1 MQNLTQS
8 IPRHVW
14 VAISA
19 WISRAVVA
27 IVSLLAI
34 RILLQSLGTEQ
45 YSVFAILGGLTAW
58 FLLFDFGSGFAAQNF
73 ISERR
78 AKGEPYSNFIAA
90 GTVLSL
96 ALLVLAV
103 GFLFLIATPVA
114 NFLFAQYVDLSSTQK
129 RDLFLVVGLF
139 SSVVALAGFV
149 NKVWYA
155 RQLGFLA
162 NVAPAIGPVIGF
174 VLIKFVAASEIP
186 NKLYWSCVAFFAPPA
201 ILMLIAASTLLPSIS
216 RQRFETV
223 WRDIKL
229 ILRRGRGHW
238 LFAVLAAITLKIDYI
253 VMSQTLRGSDIVS
266 YNIASMIFTSIF
278 FIYAALL
285 AALWPSCAEAI
296 ARNHWHEIG
305 GYLRRYI
312 SLGIVLIVVATS
324 LIALLRPQ
332 ILQLLSPKTP
342 VSLGL
347 GLICLFGIYFVI
359 RVWTDTFGM
368 ILQSISAMKIF
379 LIAVPIEAAIAVA
392 LQIVFVRQ
400 FGPLGI
406 PAALIVAY
414 LCTVSWIMPV
424 TLYRKHQAA
433 IKPSATSVSPVEA
446 EQVTAFSS

>member
-1 MQNLTQS
+1 MQSLTRS
-8 IPRHVW
+8 VPRHVW
-14 VAISA
+14 VAASA

-27 IVSLLAI
+27 VVSLLAI
-34 RILLQSLGTEQ
+34 RILLQSLGTEH
-45 YSVFAILGGLTAW
+45 YSVFAILSGLAGW
-58 FLLFDFGSGFAAQNF
+58 FFLFDLGSGFAAQNF

-78 AKGEPYSNFIAA
+78 AKHEPYSDFVAA
-90 GTVLSL
+90 GTILSL
-96 ALLVLAV
+96 VLLVLAAAI
-103 GFLFLIATPVA
+103 LFLIATPA
-114 NFLFAQYVDLSSTQK
+114 SRFLFAQYVDLSSVQK
-129 RDLFLVVGLF
+129 RDLFLIVGLF
-139 SSVVALAGFV
+139 SSVVGLAGFV

-174 VLIKFVAASEIP
+174 ILIKLVAASAIP
-186 NKLYWSCVAFFAPPA
+186 DKLYWSCVAFFAPPA
-201 ILMLIAASTLLPSIS
+201 VLMLIAASTLLPAIT
-216 RQRFETV
+216 RLRFETI
-223 WRDIKL
+223 WHDIKL

-238 LFAVLAAITLKIDYI
+238 LFAVLAATTLKVDYI
-253 VMSQTLRGSDIVS
+253 VMSQVLRGDAIVS

-296 ARNHWHEIG
+296 ARNQWHEIG

-312 SLGIVLIVVATS
+312 SLGIVLIVIATS
-324 LIALLRPQ
+324 LIAFLRPQ
-332 ILQLLSPKTP
+332 ILHLLSPTTP

-347 GLICLFGIYFVI
+347 GLISLFGVYFVI

-392 LQIVFVRQ
+392 LQILFVRR
-400 FGPLGI
+400 FGPMGI

-424 TLYRKHQAA
+424 TLYRRHQAA
-433 IKPSATSVSPVEA
+433 IQPAEVSPVEA
-446 EQVTAFSS
+446 DQVTAFSS

>member
-1 MQNLTQS
+1 MEQFSEARPVCRFASALTRAV
-8 IPRHVW
+8 PRHLW

-27 IVSLLAI
+27 VVSLAAI
-34 RILLQSLGTEQ
+34 RILLQSLGTDQ
-45 YSVFAILGGLTAW
+45 YSVFAILSGLTGW
-58 FLLFDFGSGFAAQNF
+58 FFLADLGTGFAAQNF

-78 AKGEPYSNFIAA
+78 AKNEPYSDFIAA
-90 GTVLSL
+90 GTILSL
-96 ALLVLAV
+96 ALMTIAAALIFLA
-103 GFLFLIATPVA
+103 APVA
-114 NFLFAQYVDLSSTQK
+114 SRFLFAQYVDLSLTQK
-129 RDLFLVVGLF
+129 RDLFLIVGLF

-174 VLIKFVAASEIP
+174 ILIKLVAASAVP
-186 NKLYWSCVAFFAPPA
+186 DKLYWSCVAFFAPPA
-201 ILMLIAASTLLPSIS
+201 ILMMIAAATLLPSIS
-216 RQRFETV
+216 RQSFTTI
-223 WRDIKL
+223 WQDIKL

-253 VMSQTLRGSDIVS
+253 VMSQSLSGRDIVS

-278 FIYAALL
+278 FIYAAML

-296 ARNHWHEIG
+296 ATDRWHEIG

-312 SLGIVLIVVATS
+312 ALGILLI
-324 LIALLRPQ
+324 
-332 ILQLLSPKTP
+332 
-342 VSLGL
+342 SLGL
-347 GLICLFGIYFVI
+347 GLIWLFGVYFVI

-379 LIAVPIEAAIAVA
+379 LIAVPIEAGIAVA
-392 LQIVFVRQ
+392 LQILFVRR
-400 FGPLGI
+400 FGTIGI

-433 IKPSATSVSPVEA
+433 IKPSAANASAVEA
-446 EQVTAFSS
+446 DQVTAFSS

>member
-1 MQNLTQS
+1 MQTLTRAV
-8 IPRHVW
+8 PRHLW

-34 RILLQSLGTEQ
+34 RILLQSLGTEH
-45 YSVFAILGGLTAW
+45 YSVFAILSGLTGW
-58 FLLFDFGSGFAAQNF
+58 FFLVDLGSGFAAQNF

-78 AKGEPYSNFIAA
+78 AKHEAYWEFIAA
-90 GTVLSL
+90 GTILSL
-96 ALLVLAV
+96 ALFVVAVVLI
-103 GFLFLIATPVA
+103 FLAASPVSR
-114 NFLFAQYVDLSSTQK
+114 FLFAQYVDLSLAQK
-129 RDLFLVVGLF
+129 RDLFLIVGIF

-174 VLIKFVAASEIP
+174 ISIKLIAASAITD
-186 NKLYWSCVAFFAPPA
+186 KLYWSCVAFFAPPA
-201 ILMLIAASTLLPSIS
+201 ILMIVAASTLLPSIS
-216 RQRFETV
+216 QQSFATI

-238 LFAVLAAITLKIDYI
+238 LFAVLAAITLKVDYI
-253 VMSQTLRGSDIVS
+253 VMSQLLRGDDIVS

-278 FIYAALL
+278 FVYAALL

-296 ARNHWHEIG
+296 ARDQWHEIG

-312 SLGIVLIVVATS
+312 ALGILLIVAATL
-324 LIALLRPQ
+324 LIAALRPQ
-332 ILQLLSPKTP
+332 ILHLLSPKTP
-342 VSLGL
+342 VSLGV
-347 GLICLFGIYFVI
+347 GLIAFFGVYYLI

-392 LQIVFVRQ
+392 LQIIFVRR

-433 IKPSATSVSPVEA
+433 IKPAVATSPVEPDS
-446 EQVTAFSS
+446 VTAFST

>member
-1 MQNLTQS
+1 MQDLTRF

-14 VAISA
+14 VAASA
-19 WISRAVVA
+19 WISRVVVAVV
-27 IVSLLAI
+27 SLAAI

-45 YSVFAILGGLTAW
+45 YSVFAILSGLTGW
-58 FLLFDFGSGFAAQNF
+58 FLLFDLGTGFSAQNY

-78 AKGEPYSNFIAA
+78 AKNEPYSDLVAA
-90 GTVLSL
+90 GIILSF
-96 ALLVLAV
+96 ALLLVAS
-103 GFLFLIATPVA
+103 FLLIIIAPPISR
-114 NFLFAQYVDLSSTQK
+114 FLFAQYPNLSAIQK
-129 RDLFLVVGLF
+129 RDLFLTVGFL

-162 NVAPAIGPVIGF
+162 NVVPALGPVVGF
-174 VLIKFVAASEIP
+174 ILIKLVAASAITD
-186 NKLYWSCVAFFAPPA
+186 KLYWSCAAFFAPPA
-201 ILMLIAASTLLPSIS
+201 ILMIVAAFTLLPSVPRKSVAAI
-216 RQRFETV
+216 
-223 WRDIKL
+223 WIDIKQ

-238 LFAVLAAITLKIDYI
+238 LFAVLAAITLKVDYI
-253 VMSQTLRGSDIVS
+253 VMSQLLPGPDIVS

-278 FIYAALL
+278 FIYAAML

-296 ARNHWHEIG
+296 ARHRWDEIG

-312 SLGIVLIVVATS
+312 ALGVL
-324 LIALLRPQ
+324 LIALSTLLIAIFRPQ
-332 ILQLLSPKTP
+332 ILNLLSPKAP
-342 VSLGL
+342 VSLGV
-347 GLICLFGIYFVI
+347 GLIAFFGVYYLI

-379 LIAVPIEAAIAVA
+379 LIAVPIEAAIAVT
-392 LQIVFVRQ
+392 LQILFVRR

-424 TLYRKHQAA
+424 TLLRKHQAT
-433 IKPSATSVSPVEA
+433 IKSSAANIPPTEA
-446 EQVTAFSS
+446 DQVTALST

>member
-1 MQNLTQS
+1 MQTLTRAV
-8 IPRHVW
+8 PRHLW

-27 IVSLLAI
+27 VVSLAAI
-34 RILLQSLGTEQ
+34 RILLQSLGTDQ
-45 YSVFAILGGLTAW
+45 YSVFAILSGLTGW
-58 FLLFDFGSGFAAQNF
+58 FFLADLGTGFAAQNF

-78 AKGEPYSNFIAA
+78 AKNEPYSDFIAA
-90 GTVLSL
+90 GTILSL
-96 ALLVLAV
+96 ALMTIAAALIFLA
-103 GFLFLIATPVA
+103 APVA
-114 NFLFAQYVDLSSTQK
+114 SRFLFAQYVDLSLTQK
-129 RDLFLVVGLF
+129 RDLFLIVGLF

-174 VLIKFVAASEIP
+174 ILIKLVAASAVP
-186 NKLYWSCVAFFAPPA
+186 DKLYWSCVAFFAPPA
-201 ILMLIAASTLLPSIS
+201 ILMMIAAATLLPSIS
-216 RQRFETV
+216 RQSFTTI
-223 WRDIKL
+223 WQDIKL

-253 VMSQTLRGSDIVS
+253 VMSQSLSGRDIVS

-278 FIYAALL
+278 FIYAAML

-296 ARNHWHEIG
+296 ATDRWHEIG

-312 SLGIVLIVVATS
+312 ALGILLTS
-324 LIALLRPQ
+324 LIAFLRPQ
-332 ILQLLSPKTP
+332 ILHLLSPKTP

-347 GLICLFGIYFVI
+347 GLIWLFGVYFVI

-379 LIAVPIEAAIAVA
+379 LIAVPIEAGIAVA
-392 LQIVFVRQ
+392 LQILFVRR
-400 FGPLGI
+400 FGTIGI

-433 IKPSATSVSPVEA
+433 IKPSAANASAVEA
-446 EQVTAFSS
+446 DQVTAFSS

>member
-1 MQNLTQS
+1 
-8 IPRHVW
+8 
-14 VAISA
+14 
-19 WISRAVVA
+19 
-27 IVSLLAI
+27 
-34 RILLQSLGTEQ
+34 
-45 YSVFAILGGLTAW
+45 
-58 FLLFDFGSGFAAQNF
+58 
-73 ISERR
+73 
-78 AKGEPYSNFIAA
+78 
-90 GTVLSL
+90 
-96 ALLVLAV
+96 
-103 GFLFLIATPVA
+103 
-114 NFLFAQYVDLSSTQK
+114 
-129 RDLFLVVGLF
+129 
-139 SSVVALAGFV
+139 V

-174 VLIKFVAASEIP
+174 ILIKLVAASAITD
-186 NKLYWSCVAFFAPPA
+186 KLYWSCVAFFGPPA
-201 ILMLIAASTLLPSIS
+201 VLMLIAASTLLRSIS
-216 RQRFETV
+216 RQQLETI

-238 LFAVLAAITLKIDYI
+238 LFAVLAAITLKVDYI
-253 VMSQTLRGSDIVS
+253 VMSQVLRGDDIVS

-296 ARNHWHEIG
+296 ARNQWHEIG

-312 SLGIVLIVVATS
+312 SLGIVLIVIATS
-324 LIALLRPQ
+324 LIAFLRPQ
-332 ILQLLSPKTP
+332 ILHLLSPKTP

-347 GLICLFGIYFVI
+347 GLISVFGVYFVI

-392 LQIVFVRQ
+392 LQILFVRR
-400 FGPLGI
+400 FGPMGI

-433 IKPSATSVSPVEA
+433 ILNLRSRPFRRSKRINSPLFRLKGKEMLHSPESDLFETYGFNPYQFSLPDEEMLEFHRRHVSYFAGCSKVLDLGA
-446 EQVTAFSS
+446 GRGFFLRAFKRKRNCRTWC